1 MATKEEFCGLCVAAP
16 LALLGAGAELGSNV
30 GDKEKN
36 KKRRKYLFWTG
47 LISILLSIMI
57 IVYYAFNGKK
67 CTKCFKN

>member
-1 MATKEEFCGLCVAAP
+1 MSTKEEFCGLCAAAP

-47 LISILLSIMI
+47 LVSILLSIII
-57 IVYYAFNGKK
+57 IVYYSFNGKK